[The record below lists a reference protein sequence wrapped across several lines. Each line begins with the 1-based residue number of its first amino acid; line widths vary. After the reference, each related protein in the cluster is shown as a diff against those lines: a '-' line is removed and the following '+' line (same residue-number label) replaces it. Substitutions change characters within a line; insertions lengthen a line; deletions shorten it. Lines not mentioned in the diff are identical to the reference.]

1 LPTESQI
8 TQELLLRVR
17 DLERFPATGMACAGF
32 DGDESAD
39 LSTGGGGDVT
49 VGVGSTDICVG
60 TDTDGPLGPVQVVY
74 EDSVQVES
82 RLRADGLVET
92 AVG

>member
-1 LPTESQI
+1 MQKPRRGIWNE
-8 TQELLLRVR
+8 RVGR
-17 DLERFPATGMACAGF
+17 GGWRAGF
-32 DGDESAD
+32 DGDEAAD
-39 LSTGGGGDVT
+39 LSSGDGGQVT

-60 TDTDGPLGPVQVVY
+60 TNTDGPTGPVQILY

-82 RLRADGLVET
+82 RLRDDGRVET